1 MLRCSPELGWEAI
14 VPHLDHTMLRMQYS
28 GYSKQFRAETL
39 KSAIKAYKEIM
50 RKDSA
55 GTQPMYRDKSW
66 NKDVREIEKRRKKG
80 GWFKKGGNESVIF
93 IPTTPG
99 STLKKK
105 YQAIIK
111 KSKMKIKV
119 VERAGT
125 TLKQHLQRSN
135 PLGDNKCLDKNNCPI
150 CTGGKGGR
158 CREEGINYGIVCEK
172 CGAQYYGESARN
184 GYTRGQEHMNELQRK
199 SKQSVL
205 WRHVSECHSEE
216 DTPPD
221 FTMKVSKVRRN
232 DATLRQ
238 ITEGVQISKTPP
250 NSLINNKQE
259 WNAGSGIVETV
270 LTRM

>member
-1 MLRCSPELGWEAI
+1 MAFKVPDDTENDIEPGNVDEHWMRKVKDWGNQIHQSMKIKVDYPSLHKDQKMPILDLKVWIKERKENQKIVVHEYYYKEVATKTMLHARAAMPHSMKRTTLTQELLRVMLRCSPELGWEAI
-14 VPHLDHTMLRMQYS
+14 IPHLDHTMLRMQYS

-39 KSAIKAYKEIM
+39 KSAINAYKEIM
-50 RKDSA
+50 RKDSD

-135 PLGDNKCLDKNNCPI
+135 PLGDNKCLDKNHFP
-150 CTGGKGGR
+150 
-158 CREEGINYGIVCEK
+158 YM
-172 CGAQYYGESARN
+172 Y
-184 GYTRGQEHMNELQRK
+184 
-199 SKQSVL
+199 
-205 WRHVSECHSEE
+205 
-216 DTPPD
+216 
-221 FTMKVSKVRRN
+221 RR
-232 DATLRQ
+232 
-238 ITEGVQISKTPP
+238 
-250 NSLINNKQE
+250 
-259 WNAGSGIVETV
+259 
-270 LTRM
+270 